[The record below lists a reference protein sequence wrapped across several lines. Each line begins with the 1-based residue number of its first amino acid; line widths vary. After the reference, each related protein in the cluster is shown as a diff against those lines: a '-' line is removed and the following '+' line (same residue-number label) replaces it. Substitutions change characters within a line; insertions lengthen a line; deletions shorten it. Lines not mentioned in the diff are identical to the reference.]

1 MADIGLGHLSVL
13 LIADTEPQ
21 RLCGNFPGDQMLHE
35 GTRVIQATS
44 SMYQSLDLLR
54 GSSHNRAMSEIKSS
68 PGWLRSV
75 VEFGPIAAFFVA
87 YYLADLFIA
96 TAAIMVATALALTL
110 SYAVERRLPMMPLI
124 TAGIVG
130 VFGGLTLW
138 LNDETFIKM
147 KPTII
152 QAIFGSVL
160 IGGLA
165 ANRLFLKSL
174 MGSAWHMTDKGWR
187 ILTLRFS
194 LFFFLSA
201 ALNEAI
207 WRTQSTDFWVNF
219 KVFGLMGL
227 TFVFIMTQL
236 PLLKR
241 FSYEGNSETDTP

>member
-1 MADIGLGHLSVL
+1 
-13 LIADTEPQ
+13 
-21 RLCGNFPGDQMLHE
+21 
-35 GTRVIQATS
+35 
-44 SMYQSLDLLR
+44 
-54 GSSHNRAMSEIKSS
+54 MSEIKSP
-68 PGWLRSV
+68 PGWLRPI
-75 VEFGPIAAFFVA
+75 VEYGPIATFFVA
-87 YYLADLFIA
+87 YNMAELFIA
-96 TAAIMVATALALTL
+96 TASIMVATALALTL
-110 SYAVERRLPMMPLI
+110 SYAVERRIPMMPLI

-130 VFGGLTLW
+130 IFGGLTLW

-152 QAIFGSVL
+152 QAIFGSIL
-160 IGGLA
+160 IGGLL

-201 ALNEAI
+201 TLNEAI

-227 TFVFIMTQL
+227 TFVFIVSQIL
-236 PLLKR
+236 LLKR
-241 FSYEGNSETDTP
+241 FSLKGSVETDAH

>member
-1 MADIGLGHLSVL
+1 
-13 LIADTEPQ
+13 
-21 RLCGNFPGDQMLHE
+21 
-35 GTRVIQATS
+35 
-44 SMYQSLDLLR
+44 
-54 GSSHNRAMSEIKSS
+54 MSEIKSP
-68 PGWLRSV
+68 PGWLRPI
-75 VEFGPIAAFFVA
+75 VEYGPIATFFVA
-87 YYLADLFIA
+87 YNMADLFIA
-96 TAAIMVATALALTL
+96 TASIMVATALALTL
-110 SYAVERRLPMMPLI
+110 SYAVERRIPMMPLI

-130 VFGGLTLW
+130 IFGGLTLW

-160 IGGLA
+160 IGGLL

-201 ALNEAI
+201 TLNEAI

-227 TFVFIMTQL
+227 TFVFIVSQF

-241 FSYEGNSETDTP
+241 FSLKGSVETDAH